1 MTTKPI
7 KKRWGETSPGWILV
21 ILGIVALA
29 IGCLLIFYW
38 KEGIPAAGT
47 YKLAAEQE
55 LSGYLQRGDT
65 AICNFTISGGNE
77 QADFTIKNPFG
88 VVVYNDSAESPY
100 PYLHNFTARHSGRH
114 SFIFENSEN
123 VTKFIQADFRSPL
136 EPPHYILGVL
146 IVFGS
151 IMILFFGMCGLWS
164 CYRYGSKQLES
175 VGIDPTKFGFREVLI
190 SNIGRDGVTV
200 PLLGKFRYWMWCILF
215 GISLYISGGISA
227 VVSDTVVPNPN
238 ENLFKGF
245 STDFYFFTLSIVTGL
260 TSLFVLRA
268 LRGLGDK
275 LVYTDR
281 HLADS
286 LNTKARGAHNRENE
300 IISGELDPGELEED
314 ARKKTWLRSSKLW
327 YWVSFIGFGGIGTF
341 VGGWAATHNS
351 TVWIGLPWS
360 ASWLFCIF
368 GCGVIG
374 ATVGALIFVS
384 AKGIT
389 ILCFYC
395 KTHVLPSNISDPAG
409 ESDRIIIGYN
419 PDRLGGL
426 KRIGEFS
433 FELDLAAAIPSFAFL
448 ASYASGTELYG
459 LSSLICLFAYTLILA
474 GILFLPLY
482 PFHVK
487 MASAKES
494 ALANINKRFC
504 DAYFGFEKSTGDIYL
519 LQERIARK
527 PVWPFPRWDLKL
539 FATLSMPVLLS
550 VLSNYISKHLG
561 LI

>member
-1 MTTKPI
+1 
-7 KKRWGETSPGWILV
+7 
-21 ILGIVALA
+21 LA
-29 IGCLLIFYW
+29 
-38 KEGIPAAGT
+38 
-47 YKLAAEQE
+47 
-55 LSGYLQRGDT
+55 
-65 AICNFTISGGNE
+65 
-77 QADFTIKNPFG
+77 
-88 VVVYNDSAESPY
+88 
-100 PYLHNFTARHSGRH
+100 
-114 SFIFENSEN
+114 
-123 VTKFIQADFRSPL
+123 
-136 EPPHYILGVL
+136 
-146 IVFGS
+146 
-151 IMILFFGMCGLWS
+151 
-164 CYRYGSKQLES
+164 
-175 VGIDPTKFGFREVLI
+175 
-190 SNIGRDGVTV
+190 
-200 PLLGKFRYWMWCILF
+200 
-215 GISLYISGGISA
+215 
-227 VVSDTVVPNPN
+227 
-238 ENLFKGF
+238 KGF
-245 STDFYFFTLSIVTGL
+245 GTDFYFLTLSIVTGL
-260 TSLFVLRA
+260 TSLFALRA

-286 LNTKARGAHNRENE
+286 LNTKARGAHKQENGT
-300 IISGELDPGELEED
+300 ISGKLNLEELERN
-314 ARKKTWLRSSKLW
+314 ARGNTWLGHSELW

-341 VGGWAATHNS
+341 VGWWTATHNP
-351 TVWIGLPWS
+351 TVWIGLSLSVPW
-360 ASWLFCIF
+360 WFCIF

-395 KTHVLPSNISDPAG
+395 KTRVLPHNISDSMG
-409 ESDRIIIGYN
+409 ESDRISIGYN
-419 PDRLGGL
+419 PDRLSGL

-448 ASYASGTELYG
+448 ASYASGTELRS
-459 LSSLICLFAYTLILA
+459 LSSLICLFAYTFILA

-504 DAYFGFEKSTGDIYL
+504 DVCSGIEKTVEADWKRVRKLKDIYL

-539 FATLSMPVLLS
+539 FATLSMPLLLS
-550 VLSNYISKHLG
+550 VLSDYISKHLG